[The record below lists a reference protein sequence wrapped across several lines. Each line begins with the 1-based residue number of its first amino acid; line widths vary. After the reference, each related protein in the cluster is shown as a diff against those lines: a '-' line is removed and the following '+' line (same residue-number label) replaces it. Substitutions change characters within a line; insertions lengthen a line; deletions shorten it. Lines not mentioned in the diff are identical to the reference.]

1 MQRLA
6 CICRRFKKANQ
17 SQSKTDKYTTL
28 QHGFRNFLYVCL
40 NLLQKK
46 STLKQIQNKFKKLI
60 IKKQLESTW
69 EHVSKTELWSI

>member
-17 SQSKTDKYTTL
+17 SQSKTD
-28 QHGFRNFLYVCL
+28 GFRNFLYVCL

-46 STLKQIQNKFKKLI
+46 INFKTNSKQIKKINNKKA
-60 IKKQLESTW
+60 T
-69 EHVSKTELWSI
+69 